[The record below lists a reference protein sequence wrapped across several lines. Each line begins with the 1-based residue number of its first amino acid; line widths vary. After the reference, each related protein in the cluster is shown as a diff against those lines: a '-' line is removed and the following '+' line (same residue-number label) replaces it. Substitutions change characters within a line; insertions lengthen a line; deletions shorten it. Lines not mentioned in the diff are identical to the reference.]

1 MSKQKK
7 PTLADDGYEINNG
20 CRIRQIE
27 IASGFHFYQVTLQRI
42 SGKPIRQSFITAKQA
57 RLFAGIIGV
66 NGTDD
71 GIKVFGFMDPY
82 RIEAVKIRLLDL
94 VNAGLQKAAAYFYA
108 THNESTAGVGAL
120 VEEFIAEKQ
129 GRTDRGELLPAVLA
143 DTKHF
148 LKRFSKEFG
157 HRAVGTVTTGEIDG
171 FFDEVNGTANQRAH
185 RLHISTFFNWAVSR
199 KCLSFNPIGPTFVD
213 DAYEINNGCR
223 IRRIEI
229 ANGFHYY
236 QVTLQ
241 RISGNPIRRS
251 FITARQARSF
261 AGETGVKDTADGGEK
276 NLCFINPQRM
286 DAVKASILNRFN
298 TSSRKAA

>member
-7 PTLADDGYEINNG
+7 PTFVDDGYEINNG
-20 CRIRQIE
+20 CRIRRIE
-27 IASGFHFYQVTLQRI
+27 IINGFHFYQVTLQRI
-42 SGKPIRQSFITAKQA
+42 SGKPIRRSFINAEQA
-57 RLFAGIIGV
+57 RSFSEQAGIKGA
-66 NGTDD
+66 D
-71 GIKVFGFMDPY
+71 GGMKVLGFIDPD
-82 RIEAVKIRLLDL
+82 RFEAVKATTLDL
-94 VNAGLQKAAAYFYA
+94 INAGLQKASAHFYE

-129 GRTDRGELLPAVLA
+129 ERTDRGELPAASLV

-171 FFDEVNGTANQRAH
+171 FFDEVNGAANQRAH

-213 DAYEINNGCR
+213 DGYEINHGCR
-223 IRRIEI
+223 IRQTEI

-241 RISGNPIRRS
+241 RISGKPIRRR

-261 AGETGVKDTADGGEK
+261 AGKTGAKGTDGETKVLG
-276 NLCFINPQRM
+276 FIDPDRIN
-286 DAVKASILNRFN
+286 AVKATMLDLYNANF
-298 TSSRKAA
+298 RKAA